1 MQRRLEERRL
11 GALVPPE
18 AGAALGPRP
27 AAFARACCGDAAL
40 VARLARTAEL
50 PGHSGAVTAAS
61 WAEAGELLVTGG
73 EDCRLKVWN
82 LQRLHTAKHG
92 VECTVE
98 SVRPRAGRPKC
109 RPGAARYRTT
119 CAGLARLR
127 AQAKTHTL
135 QAWLPAAGGRV
146 RTSCLCWVD

>member
-11 GALVPPE
+11 GTLVLPE

-50 PGHSGAVTAAS
+50 PGHSGAVSAAS
-61 WAEAGELLVTGG
+61 WAEAGELLVTGA

-98 SVRPRAGRPKC
+98 SVRHGRRACEGQASSCNTLHTVRRAGMHC
-109 RPGAARYRTT
+109 L
-119 CAGLARLR
+119 AGLAARGWGPLC
-127 AQAKTHTL
+127 TL
-135 QAWLPAAGGRV
+135 MPVLS
-146 RTSCLCWVD
+146 RTE

>member
-11 GALVPPE
+11 GTLALPE

-27 AAFARACCGDAAL
+27 AAFTRACCGDAAL

-61 WAEAGELLVTGG
+61 WAEAGELLVTGA

-98 SVRPRAGRPKC
+98 SVRPGARAYEKGR
-109 RPGAARYRTT
+109 RATARHRTT
-119 CAGLARLR
+119 CTQLARLR
-127 AQAKTHTL
+127 AQAET
-135 QAWLPAAGGRV
+135 R
-146 RTSCLCWVD
+146 SS